1 MQACCFAIFSE
12 SLLSNEGFPQ
22 RLLLLLCLQY
32 GYRLSKAALNMAGK
46 LLAEDLAAQHIPVGI
61 IHPGPVS
68 ARPHMACQGLV

>member
-1 MQACCFAIFSE
+1 
-12 SLLSNEGFPQ
+12 
-22 RLLLLLCLQY
+22 
-32 GYRLSKAALNMAGK
+32 MAGK